1 MSKWLKLEFKRKPM
15 RVLGAAM
22 ASGAFRAVKRR
33 SSYEYYGGS
42 PLLGING
49 IVIIGHG
56 GSSALAIQNA
66 IRGAMEAVEQEV
78 NPHIETVMA
87 QLIEADLA

>member
-22 ASGAFRAVKRR
+22 ARGAFKAVRRR

-49 IVIIGHG
+49 TVIISHG
-56 GSSALAIQNA
+56 GSSALAMQNA
-66 IRGAMEAVEQEV
+66 IRGAIEAVEQEV
-78 NPHIETVMA
+78 NP
-87 QLIEADLA
+87 QIEAMLEALSTD